1 MITTEDGV
9 RLDSVW
15 HRGGPSAVVLAHG
28 ITGDRHEQGLFGAL
42 AESLVSSG
50 FSVLRFSFRGHGE
63 SEGQPRDLTVAGQV
77 RDLRAAVRAAGAAG
91 PVSVV
96 ASSFGAV
103 STTLALADPPSATP
117 PVRSVVL
124 WQPVLDL
131 RRTFLEPELPRGIEL
146 YSDRSSLA
154 EKGFLDIEGRFE
166 LGAPLFEEFTRL
178 DPRAAFL
185 AAKGPAFVIHG
196 DADEHV
202 SHELARAT
210 AAARPGTDWWSVPG
224 DGHGFRRRGPEV
236 VAATARWLAAK
247 AGQPG

>member
-1 MITTEDGV
+1 MNAVPVITTSDGF
-9 RLDSVW
+9 RLDSAW
-15 HRGGPSAVVLAHG
+15 HPGGPSAVVLAHG
-28 ITGDRHEQGLFGAL
+28 ITGDLTEQGLFVTL
-42 AESLVSSG
+42 AEKLVAAG
-50 FSVLRFSFRGHGE
+50 FSVLRFSFRGHGA
-63 SEGQPRDLTVAGQV
+63 SEGRPRDMTVAGELL
-77 RDLRAAVRAAGAAG
+77 DLSAAVSAAASAAGG

-103 STTLALADPPSATP
+103 STTLSLATL

-131 RRTFLEPELPRGIEL
+131 RRTFLEPELPRGIKL
-146 YSDRSSLA
+146 YSDRSSLRD
-154 EKGFLDIEGRFE
+154 KGFFDIEGRFE

-185 AAKGPAFVIHG
+185 AAEAPAFVIHG

-202 SHELARAT
+202 SHDIARAT
-210 AAARPGTDWWSVPG
+210 AAARPGTGWWSVPG

-236 VAATARWLAAK
+236 IAATVRWLASR
-247 AGQPG
+247 AG